1 MRRALLGAEEMKR
14 LKTQTDQ
21 KGLDFLFCLEEME
34 DKWQFVVANT
44 K

>member
-1 MRRALLGAEEMKR
+1 MER

-34 DKWQFVVANT
+34 DEWQFVVGNT